1 MGRRLCVVLAAL
13 HEPRLLLLDEPF
25 DGVDPIGVEATMD
38 VIADARARGA
48 CILVSTH
55 LRELAI
61 QACTDVPSCAAAR
74 GWRPSTPPRWRG
86 RRGPVPTGLSST
98 SAPTSQAYASPGL
111 VPAARRAVA
120 DVGHLL
126 RFRTATVRRRR
137 ALPTAFAIMGS
148 ITLAVCTLPAL
159 FPGAHEDGRARDV
172 LLLMPTMFAAF
183 FVLTVVSGV
192 SSGGGRELISRDQGV
207 TFPVS
212 PTTDHLGAL
221 LLAPLNVAWLLQSWA
236 ILGSAAFA
244 LGPADAVPAMVAIVL
259 WLLACTAM
267 AQVVA
272 WTMEAI
278 RRRPTGGSPSAR
290 SWPPVRWRSASC
302 TERRAHRL
310 PRPPAHPVARR
321 SGDPRLRVRVAGRL
335 RVRGGRDRRRGRA
348 GRRTGPSRGTAS
360 AA

>member
-1 MGRRLCVVLAAL
+1 M
-13 HEPRLLLLDEPF
+13 
-25 DGVDPIGVEATMD
+25 
-38 VIADARARGA
+38 
-48 CILVSTH
+48 
-55 LRELAI
+55 
-61 QACTDVPSCAAAR
+61 
-74 GWRPSTPPRWRG
+74 
-86 RRGPVPTGLSST
+86 PTGLSST

-137 ALPTAFAIMGS
+137 ALPTAFAIMGG

-192 SSGGGRELISRDQGV
+192 SSGGGRELLSRDQGV

-236 ILGSAAFA
+236 ILGSAAYA
-244 LGPADAVPAMVAIVL
+244 LGPADAFPTMVAIVL
-259 WLLACTAM
+259 WLGRLHRDGAG
-267 AQVVA
+267 
-272 WTMEAI
+272 
-278 RRRPTGGSPSAR
+278 RRLDDGGDPPPTVRTRRGPLDRGRLRR
-290 SWPPVRWRSASC
+290 SRSASC
-302 TERRAHRL
+302 T
-310 PRPPAHPVARR
+310 
-321 SGDPRLRVRVAGRL
+321 
-335 RVRGGRDRRRGRA
+335 
-348 GRRTGPSRGTAS
+348 
-360 AA
+360 

>member
-1 MGRRLCVVLAAL
+1 M
-13 HEPRLLLLDEPF
+13 
-25 DGVDPIGVEATMD
+25 
-38 VIADARARGA
+38 
-48 CILVSTH
+48 
-55 LRELAI
+55 
-61 QACTDVPSCAAAR
+61 
-74 GWRPSTPPRWRG
+74 
-86 RRGPVPTGLSST
+86 PTGLSST

-111 VPAARRAVA
+111 VPAARRAVV

-137 ALPTAFAIMGS
+137 ALPTAFAIMGG
-148 ITLAVCTLPAL
+148 ITLAACTLPAL

-192 SSGGGRELISRDQGV
+192 SSGGGRELLSRDQGV

-236 ILGSAAFA
+236 ILGSAAYA
-244 LGPADAVPAMVAIVL
+244 LGPADAFPAMLAIVL
-259 WLLACTAM
+259 WLVACTAM

-278 RRRPTGGSPSAR
+278 RRRPYGRLAVRSIVAACALAFGIVHLSGGL
-290 SWPPVRWRSASC
+290 
-302 TERRAHRL
+302 TDFLDRL
-310 PRPPAHPVARR
+310 PTLWLVARVTHGFGSAWLAGFAFEVAVIVVAVVLGAVPAHLAARRPPRDEARLESGHYTPRRMSRDHGRHHRQHRPRVGVALGAHAPRHHRPRRR
-321 SGDPRLRVRVAGRL
+321 SGRW
-335 RVRGGRDRRRGRA
+335 
-348 GRRTGPSRGTAS
+348 SRSS